1 MYILCTNIYIN
12 YNLIIRNIILY
23 DNNNTYVVNLLV
35 WLLRKIFESVI
46 DSYMFISA
54 YLYI

>member
-1 MYILCTNIYIN
+1 MYILCTNIDIN

>member
-1 MYILCTNIYIN
+1 ML
-12 YNLIIRNIILY
+12 
-23 DNNNTYVVNLLV
+23 TYVVNLLV
-35 WLLRKIFESVI
+35 LFLRKIFESLI